1 MAERERYIVL
11 RNGHLVAAG
20 TASECAEAT
29 GLKPRT
35 IQAYAA
41 DPRRVGIWRVKHAPR
56 EESELA
62 LLVIGGRP

>member
-1 MAERERYIVL
+1 MIDMTERERYVVF
-11 RNGHLVAAG
+11 RDGRFVAAG

-56 EESELA
+56 EGS
-62 LLVIGGRP
+62 

>member
-1 MAERERYIVL
+1 MTERERYVVF
-11 RNGHLVAAG
+11 RDGRFGAAG

-41 DPRRVGIWRVKHAPR
+41 DPKRVGIWSVKHVRVKDPK
-56 EESELA
+56 
-62 LLVIGGRP
+62 